1 MTTGID
7 FGTTNSVAAQ
17 WNGEYVEVLELG
29 AQGLDAD
36 WRRPGFELLYPSVVG
51 TSSLRAGALFGW
63 EAKLRS
69 EQAVEACK
77 RMLREEP
84 LVKIGGER
92 FAATTAA
99 AGVFRSMATAAEEEA
114 ATEIAEAVITVP
126 ANATGAARFRTRE
139 AARAAGITVKTLLNE
154 PTAAAISYAHA
165 VEEDGEFLVFDWG
178 GGTMDATLLLHEE
191 GFFDEKASR
200 GVNQLGGLEID
211 ARLRRMVLN
220 RAPARRRWSESEQ
233 RQFNL
238 DLERNKILLSSQ
250 ESVRVTTPDGVVVEI
265 GQEEFS
271 AAIQD
276 LISRALD
283 PVEACLE
290 QARIDPRDLTAVLM
304 IGGSSQ
310 IPAVREAVA
319 EALDCELVGAEL
331 CDPMTAVAQG
341 AAISAAAMDGEL
353 KSIIRVVNTHALGT
367 VTKDRD
373 GTRAFSA
380 LIDRNQ
386 RLPQQRAKSY
396 QPSKDGVRRLTVEVW
411 EGDPDRPVDHPDNV
425 KLTELVLAYPQRSQA
440 EEGAFDLEYT
450 YSKEGLLTVKATLQR
465 TGETVLDGEVRVFGD
480 STVPPEV
487 EEELTRLFALSASE
501 RAAPRPTHPQR
512 DPGPAGTQPGGR
524 PAGGPPAKN
533 AGPPSPVFLA
543 AKAAGRAP
551 LTPPT
556 PVAGQP
562 APATGQKPAALVV
575 DGSNLAWNGRPPR
588 AAGGKPS
595 FLALQAAIR
604 SLQFKNPDRDIH
616 VVVDATLRH
625 DVTAEERPLVEQAVA
640 DGTVVQPPAG
650 TEGRGDALVISIAD
664 EIGGVIVSNDNFAP
678 FQKANPWLL
687 ENNRVLGATH
697 SQGLWVFNPRTPNAA
712 VPTRRR
718 H

>member
-1 MTTGID
+1 MSTGID

-36 WRRPGFELLYPSVVG
+36 WERPGFDLLYPSVVG
-51 TSSLRAGALFGW
+51 TSSLRTGALFGW

-77 RMLREEP
+77 RMLRDEP
-84 LVKIGGER
+84 LVTIGGRR

-99 AGVFRSMATAAEEEA
+99 AGVFRSMAMAAEEEA

-178 GGTMDATLLLHEE
+178 GGTMDATLLLHDD

-220 RAPARRRWSESEQ
+220 RAPARRQWTESEQ
-233 RQFNL
+233 RQFGL

-250 ESVRVTTPDGVVVEI
+250 ESVRIATPDGNVVEI

-271 AAIQD
+271 AEIQD
-276 LISRALD
+276 LINRALD
-283 PVEACLE
+283 PVEECLE

-319 EALDCELVGAEL
+319 EALDCELVGPEL

-341 AAISAAAMDGEL
+341 AAISAAAMAGEL

-373 GTRAFSA
+373 GKRAFSA

-386 RLPQQRAKSY
+386 RLPQQRTKSY

-411 EGDPDRPVDHPDNV
+411 EGDPDQPVDHPDNV

-440 EEGAFDLEYT
+440 EDGAFDLEYT
-450 YSKEGLLTVKATLQR
+450 YSKEGLLAVKATLQR
-465 TGETVLDGEVRVFGD
+465 TGETVLEDEVRVFGD
-480 STVPPEV
+480 STVPPDIEK
-487 EEELTRLFALSASE
+487 ELTGLFALSASE
-501 RAAPRPTHPQR
+501 RTAPRPTHPQR
-512 DPGPAGTQPGGR
+512 DPAAARSGGR
-524 PAGGPPAKN
+524 PDNRTVAKD

-543 AKAAGRAP
+543 AKAPTRAP
-551 LTPPT
+551 LASPASM
-556 PVAGQP
+556 AGKP
-562 APATGQKPAALVV
+562 APVTGQKPAALVV

-588 AAGGKPS
+588 SAGGRPS
-595 FLALQAAIR
+595 FRALQAAIK
-604 SLQFKNPDRDIH
+604 SLQFKNQDRDIH

-625 DVTAEERPLVEQAVA
+625 DVTAEERPLVEQAIA

-664 EIGGVIVSNDNFAP
+664 EIDGVIVSNDNFAP

-697 SQGLWVFNPRTPNAA
+697 SQGLWFFNPRTPNAA
-712 VPTRRR
+712 APAGRR

>member
-29 AQGLDAD
+29 GQGLDAD
-36 WRRPGFELLYPSVVG
+36 WKRPGFELLYPSVVG
-51 TSSLRAGALFGW
+51 TSSLRDGALFGW

-84 LVKIGGER
+84 LVTIGGRR

-99 AGVFRSMATAAEEEA
+99 AGVFRSMAAAAEDEA
-114 ATEIAEAVITVP
+114 ATEITEAVITVP

-154 PTAAAISYAHA
+154 PTAAAIAYAHA

-178 GGTMDATLLLHEE
+178 GGTMDATLLLHDD

-200 GVNQLGGLEID
+200 GVNRLGGLEID
-211 ARLRRMVLN
+211 ARLRRMVLD
-220 RAPARRRWSESEQ
+220 RAPARRAWSESEQ
-233 RQFNL
+233 RQFAL

-250 ESVRVTTPDGVVVEI
+250 ESVRVTTPDGTVVEI
-265 GQEEFS
+265 GQDEFS
-271 AAIQD
+271 AEIQD

-290 QARIDPRDLTAVLM
+290 QARIDPRELTAVLM

-319 EALDCELVGAEL
+319 EALDCELVAPEL
-331 CDPMTAVAQG
+331 CDPMTAVAEG
-341 AAISAAAMDGEL
+341 AAITAAAMDGEL

-367 VTKDRD
+367 VTKDRH
-373 GTRAFSA
+373 GKRAFSA

-386 RLPQQRAKSY
+386 RLPQQRTKSY

-425 KLTELVLAYPQRSQA
+425 KLTELVLDYPQRSQA
-440 EEGAFDLEYT
+440 EDGVFDLEYT
-450 YSKEGLLTVKATLQR
+450 YSKEGLLTVKATLQK
-465 TGETVLDGEVRVFGD
+465 TGEVVLDGEVRVFGD
-480 STVPPEV
+480 STVPPEI
-487 EEELTRLFALSASE
+487 EKELKALFALRSAE
-501 RAAPRPTHPQR
+501 RTAPRPTHPQR
-512 DPGPAGTQPGGR
+512 ATATALPGARPGG
-524 PAGGPPAKN
+524 PQPKN
-533 AGPPSPVFLA
+533 TSPSPAVLA
-543 AKAAGRAP
+543 ALAKK
-551 LTPPT
+551 
-556 PVAGQP
+556 P
-562 APATGQKPAALVV
+562 APATMQQPAALVV
-575 DGSNLAWNGRPPR
+575 DGSNLAWNGRPSR
-588 AAGGKPS
+588 AAGGRPS
-595 FLALQAAIR
+595 FLALQAAVK
-604 SLQFKNPDRDIH
+604 SLRFKNPDRDIH

-625 DVTAEERPLVEQAVA
+625 DVTPEERPLVEQAIA
-640 DGTVVQPPAG
+640 AGTVVQPPAG
-650 TEGRGDALVISIAD
+650 TEGRGDALVISIAE

-678 FQKANPWLL
+678 FQKAHPWLL
-687 ENNRVLGATH
+687 DVGRVLGATQ
-697 SQGLWVFNPRTPNAA
+697 SQGVWVFNPRRPNP
-712 VPTRRR
+712 VGTRRP

>member
-17 WNGEYVEVLELG
+17 WNGAYVEILELG
-29 AQGLDAD
+29 GQGLDAD
-36 WRRPGFELLYPSVVG
+36 WERPGFEKLYPSVVG

-69 EQAVEACK
+69 EKAVEACK

-84 LVKIGGER
+84 LVTIGGRR

-99 AGVFRSMATAAEEEA
+99 AGVFRSMAAAAEEEA
-114 ATEIAEAVITVP
+114 ATEIGEAVITVP

-154 PTAAAISYAHA
+154 PTAAAIAYAHA

-178 GGTMDATLLLHEE
+178 GGTMDATLLLHDD

-200 GVNQLGGLEID
+200 GVNRLGGLEID
-211 ARLRRMVLN
+211 ERLRRMVLN
-220 RAPARRRWSESEQ
+220 RAPARRQWSESEQ
-233 RQFNL
+233 RQFGL

-250 ESVRVTTPDGVVVEI
+250 ESVRITTPDGIAVEI
-265 GQEEFS
+265 GQDEFS
-271 AAIQD
+271 AEIQD

-283 PVEACLE
+283 PVEQCLE
-290 QARIDPRDLTAVLM
+290 QARIDPGDLTAVLM

-319 EALDCELVGAEL
+319 EALDCELVGPEL
-331 CDPMTAVAQG
+331 CNPMTAVAEG

-367 VTKDRD
+367 VTKDRH
-373 GTRAFSA
+373 GRRAFSS

-386 RLPQQRAKSY
+386 RLPQQRTKSY

-440 EEGAFDLEYT
+440 EDGVFDLEYT
-450 YSKEGLLTVKATLQR
+450 YSKEGLLMVKATLQK
-465 TGETVLDGEVRVFGD
+465 TGEVVLDGEVRVFGD
-480 STVPPEV
+480 STVPPEI
-487 EEELTRLFALSASE
+487 EKELKALFALRSSE
-501 RAAPRPTHPQR
+501 RTAPRPTHPQ
-512 DPGPAGTQPGGR
+512 PVPAAAQSGGR
-524 PAGGPPAKN
+524 DN
-533 AGPPSPVFLA
+533 ASRSNAAPPSPASLA
-543 AKAAGRAP
+543 HK
-551 LTPPT
+551 
-556 PVAGQP
+556 P
-562 APATGQKPAALVV
+562 APVTKQQSAALVV

-588 AAGGKPS
+588 SAGGRPS
-595 FLALQAAIR
+595 FLALQAAIKALR
-604 SLQFKNPDRDIH
+604 FKNPDKNIH

-625 DVTAEERPLVEQAVA
+625 DVPPEERALVEEAIA
-640 DGTVVQPPAG
+640 GGTVVQPPAG

-678 FQKANPWLL
+678 FQKSNPWLL
-687 ENNRVLGATH
+687 DVGRVLGATQ
-697 SQGLWVFNPRTPNAA
+697 SQGVWVFNPRRPNVA
-712 VPTRRR
+712 VPAVRRR
-718 H
+718 

>member
-17 WNGEYVEVLELG
+17 WNGAYVEILELG
-29 AQGLDAD
+29 GQGLDAD
-36 WRRPGFELLYPSVVG
+36 WERPGFEKLYPSVVG

-84 LVKIGGER
+84 LVTIGGRR

-99 AGVFRSMATAAEEEA
+99 AGVFRSMAAAAEEEA
-114 ATEIAEAVITVP
+114 ATEIGEAVITVP

-154 PTAAAISYAHA
+154 PTAAAIAYAHA
-165 VEEDGEFLVFDWG
+165 VEEEGEFLVFDWG
-178 GGTMDATLLLHEE
+178 GGTMDATLLLHDD

-211 ARLRRMVLN
+211 ERLRRMVLE
-220 RAPARRRWSESEQ
+220 RAPARRQWSESEQ
-233 RQFNL
+233 RQFRL

-250 ESVRVTTPDGVVVEI
+250 ESVRITTPDGIAVEI
-265 GQEEFS
+265 GQDEFS
-271 AAIQD
+271 AEIQD

-283 PVEACLE
+283 PVEQCLE
-290 QARIDPRDLTAVLM
+290 QARIDPSELTAVLM

-319 EALDCELVGAEL
+319 EALDCELVGPEL
-331 CDPMTAVAQG
+331 CNPMTAVAEG

-367 VTKDRD
+367 VTKDRH
-373 GTRAFSA
+373 GKRAFSS

-386 RLPQQRAKSY
+386 RLPQQRSKSY
-396 QPSKDGVRRLTVEVW
+396 QPSQDGVRRLTVEVW

-440 EEGAFDLEYT
+440 EDGVFDLEYT
-450 YSKEGLLTVKATLQR
+450 YSKEGLLTVKATLQK
-465 TGETVLDGEVRVFGD
+465 TGEVVLDGEVRVFGD
-480 STVPPEV
+480 STVPPEI
-487 EEELTRLFALSASE
+487 EKELKALFALRSSE
-501 RAAPRPTHPQR
+501 RTTPRPTHPQ
-512 DPGPAGTQPGGR
+512 PVPAAAQSGGR
-524 PAGGPPAKN
+524 PDN
-533 AGPPSPVFLA
+533 ASRPNAAPPSPASLA
-543 AKAAGRAP
+543 KK
-551 LTPPT
+551 
-556 PVAGQP
+556 P
-562 APATGQKPAALVV
+562 APVTKQQSAALVV

-588 AAGGKPS
+588 SAGGRPS
-595 FLALQAAIR
+595 FLALQAAIKALR
-604 SLQFKNPDRDIH
+604 FKNPDKDIH

-625 DVTAEERPLVEQAVA
+625 DVAAEERPLVEEAIA
-640 DGTVVQPPAG
+640 SGTVVQPPAG

-664 EIGGVIVSNDNFAP
+664 EINGVIVSNDNFAP
-678 FQKANPWLL
+678 FQKSNPWLL
-687 ENNRVLGATH
+687 DVGRVLGATQ
-697 SQGLWVFNPRTPNAA
+697 SQGLWVFNPRRPNLA
-712 VPTRRR
+712 VSGRRR
-718 H
+718 